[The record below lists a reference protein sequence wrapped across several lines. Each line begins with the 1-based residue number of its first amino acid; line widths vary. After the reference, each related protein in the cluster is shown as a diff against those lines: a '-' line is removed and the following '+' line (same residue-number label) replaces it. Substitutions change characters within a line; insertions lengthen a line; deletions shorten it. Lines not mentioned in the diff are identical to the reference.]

1 MVNPPK
7 CPKSSR
13 WSNLNGFVDVTL
25 QELTGAEVKVWL
37 ILFRDTKRDGTVRT
51 GQADIAMR
59 AGLSV
64 RMVKKALRKLIE
76 RSIVR
81 VLKRGRLNVGP
92 SVYKVRGVNPG

>member
-1 MVNPPK
+1 MNPPK
-7 CPKSSR
+7 RPKSSR

-51 GQADIAMR
+51 GQSDIATR

>member
-1 MVNPPK
+1 MNPPIR
-7 CPKSSR
+7 PKSLR
-13 WSNLNGFVDVTL
+13 WSHLNGFVDVTL
-25 QELTGAEVKVWL
+25 RELIGAEAKVWL

-51 GQADIAMR
+51 GQSDIATR

>member
-1 MVNPPK
+1 MNPPK
-7 CPKSSR
+7 RPKSSR

-25 QELTGAEVKVWL
+25 RELTGAEVKVWL

-51 GQADIAMR
+51 GQSDIATR